1 MNILRYCF
9 IVICLFVVLFCSAIN
24 VIPHPTEYDINPY
37 VCFDVDENTA
47 IVVKNKELSGIANFF
62 ASELRKRTGY
72 SFDIKKQRYNS
83 IVLRIDK
90 TITNKEGYY
99 LNISPFSVYIYGG
112 SKAGVFYG
120 LQTLLQLFP
129 SEIES
134 DTVVNRRWSLPC
146 AVIDDAPR
154 FPYRA
159 LYYNPENR
167 FVPLDS
173 LKNHIKWMSKFKLNV
188 LHLQISQN
196 LLSVNDS
203 NCENLCCYTRD
214 ELRELVEFADD
225 FFVTIIPE
233 FVFPKKHS
241 DSSNES
247 LYQDV
252 NSMYNELND
261 IFSLERLGFSRNE
274 KIDIY
279 RDEFTFSERDIINS
293 IFSPLHYSYLYSE
306 KSDTFNNN
314 RSSMNFY
321 CLKEMY
327 DWKIALVPL
336 SETGAVVQGVQTN
349 FWYDMAS
356 FTGGVDQNLYP
367 RILAFSEKAWSIA
380 DNDWLFFKQR
390 VDSACVRLMVGGIK
404 PYDDLK

>member
-1 MNILRYCF
+1 MNVIRYCLT
-9 IVICLFVVLFCSAIN
+9 VICLFVVLFCSAID

-37 VCFDVDENTA
+37 VSFDVDENTA
-47 IVVKNKELSGIANFF
+47 IVVKNKELSGIANIF
-62 ASELRKRTGY
+62 ASTLRKGTGY

-90 TITNKEGYY
+90 TIKNKEGYY
-99 LNISPFSVYIYGG
+99 LNISPFSVYVYGG

-167 FVPLDS
+167 FVSIDS

-188 LHLQISQN
+188 LHLQLTQKS
-196 LLSVNDS
+196 LSINDY
-203 NCENLCCYTRD
+203 NCDNHCCYSRD

-225 FFVTIIPE
+225 YCVTVIPE
-233 FVFPKKHS
+233 VVFSKKYS
-241 DSSNES
+241 DSSSGFSGTDEN
-247 LYQDV
+247 DM
-252 NSMYNELND
+252 NKELND
-261 IFSLERLGFSRNE
+261 IFSVENSGFSRNE

-279 RDEFTFSERDIINS
+279 RDGFTFFESDMNDS
-293 IFSPLHYSYLYSE
+293 IFSSWHYSYLYSE
-306 KSDTFNNN
+306 KSDTSTNNK
-314 RSSMNFY
+314 SIMNFPF
-321 CLKEMY
+321 LREMY
-327 DWKIALVPL
+327 DWKITCVPL
-336 SETGAVVQGVQTN
+336 SETGAVIQGVQTN
-349 FWYDMAS
+349 FWYDMLS
-356 FTGGVDQNLYP
+356 FTGGVEQNLYP

-380 DNDWLFFKQR
+380 DNDWLYFKQR
-390 VDSACVRLMVGGIK
+390 VDSACVRLKVDGVRS
-404 PYDDLK
+404 YDD